1 MTSKRDVIFWDFLC
15 HVVFIYIAR
24 LYKYRRLVFI
34 RKYHT
39 MKDLS
44 LIFLIF
50 RKFERIFS
58 KLNYI
63 VPSSYKDKS
72 AEWSSGTM

>member
-1 MTSKRDVIFWDFLC
+1 MLFFATFYVMLYL
-15 HVVFIYIAR
+15 YIAR
-24 LYKYRRLVFI
+24 FYKYRRLVFI

-63 VPSSYKDKS
+63 VPSSYKDIS
-72 AEWSSGTM
+72 AERSSGTI